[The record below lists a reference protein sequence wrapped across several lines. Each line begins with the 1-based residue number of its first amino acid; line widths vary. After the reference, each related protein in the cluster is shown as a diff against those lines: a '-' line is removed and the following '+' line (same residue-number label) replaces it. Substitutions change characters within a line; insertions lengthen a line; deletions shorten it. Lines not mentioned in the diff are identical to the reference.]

1 MEEDGILR
9 NILLYFSAVFALLA
23 FSVSVSSAQSFSTN
37 QGPLNPSSGNVS
49 ALAECGNTTLTQSSS
64 QTITVFNS
72 ISCNNGGLNT
82 QSSYYRTYVLEDFG
96 VTGDFEVCEVLLG
109 VESASSFTGTQPV
122 SVNLYT
128 SDPEFPDGTLTEIG
142 FADIELPD
150 QDLTIVSI
158 PVTATVPAGSQ
169 LVVEIYIPDGTSEGN
184 SFFIGSNADPQT
196 GPSYIRAPDCGT
208 LTPETTA
215 AIGFPEMHIVLDVVG
230 NQDQQAL
237 LANKIPTLSEWGLI
251 AMATVIGIAGFV
263 FIRKNRAAA

>member
-1 MEEDGILR
+1 MK
-9 NILLYFSAVFALLA
+9 NTLLYFACAFVFLILSA
-23 FSVSVSSAQSFSTN
+23 SVSSAQGFSTDP
-37 QGPLNPSSGNVS
+37 GPLNPPSDSVS

-64 QTITVFNS
+64 QTITVLNS
-72 ISCNNGGLNT
+72 VSCNIGGFTLQN
-82 QSSYYRTYVLEDFG
+82 SYYRAYVLEDFG
-96 VTGDFEVCEVLLG
+96 ITGDFEVCEVLLG
-109 VESASSFTGTQPV
+109 VESASSFSGTQPV

-169 LVVEIYIPDGTSEGN
+169 LVVEIFIPDGLAAGN
-184 SFFIGSNADPQT
+184 SFFIGSNAEPQT

-208 LTPETTA
+208 PTPETTA
-215 AIGFPEMHIVLDVVG
+215 AIGVPEMHIVLDVVG

-237 LANKIPTLSEWGLI
+237 LADKIPTLSEWGLI
-251 AMATVIGIAGFV
+251 AMAGAIGITGFI
-263 FIRKNRAAA
+263 FIRRKKETA